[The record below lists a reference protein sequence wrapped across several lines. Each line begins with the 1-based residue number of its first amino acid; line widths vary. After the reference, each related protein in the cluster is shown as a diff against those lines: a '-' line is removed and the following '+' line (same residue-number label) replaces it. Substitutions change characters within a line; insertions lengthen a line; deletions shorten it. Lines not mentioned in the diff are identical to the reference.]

1 MVGISISGELAAEHP
16 RFMAACAAGGREL
29 HVFGHA
35 RPSERAGAGNN
46 AQADTVAS
54 MASTAPSAI
63 GTIALADQLRF
74 LRERVP
80 LSDADVTAATG
91 ADEETA
97 LAWLERRVAPAGEQA
112 ARLSELIAAC
122 ERLEVSSRPDA
133 IPDWLNRTVPV
144 LGGRTPLAAIA
155 AGDYELVAGIA
166 EDLIDPP
173 FT

>member
-1 MVGISISGELAAEHP
+1 MSISISGELAVEHP
-16 RFMAACAAGGREL
+16 RFMAACAAGGREV

-35 RPSERAGAGNN
+35 RPAGRVGGGKSAR
-46 AQADTVAS
+46 ADTVAS
-54 MASTAPSAI
+54 VASTAPSSI

-80 LSDADVTAATG
+80 LSEADVRAATG
-91 ADEETA
+91 AAKETV
-97 LAWLERRVAPAGEQA
+97 LAWLERRAAPAGEEA

-122 ERLEVSSRPDA
+122 ERLEVSTRPDV
-133 IPDWLNRTVPV
+133 IPDWLNRSVPI
-144 LGGRTPLAAIA
+144 LEGRTPLAAIA